1 MQLLLLF
8 VFILW
13 YSFYV
18 GFCHLRVVFGIDAD
32 APVDPELED
41 CPDHHIDQ
49 QHKGSA
55 ETGGKEDI
63 ETYEEDDYTY
73 YSDKY
78 VPVAHAGPQELVVD
92 MVLIR
97 KERVAA
103 FPDAVDH
110 HPHHIEKRHYE
121 G

>member
-1 MQLLLLF
+1 MLVLILL
-8 VFILW
+8 
-13 YSFYV
+13 YGFYI
-18 GFCHLRVVFGIDAD
+18 GCGHLRVVFGINAD
-32 APVDPELED
+32 TPVDPELED

-49 QHKGSA
+49 QHKGGA
-55 ETGGKEDI
+55 ETGGEEDI

-92 MVLIR
+92 MVLVR

-110 HPHHIEKRHYE
+110 HPHHIEQRHYE